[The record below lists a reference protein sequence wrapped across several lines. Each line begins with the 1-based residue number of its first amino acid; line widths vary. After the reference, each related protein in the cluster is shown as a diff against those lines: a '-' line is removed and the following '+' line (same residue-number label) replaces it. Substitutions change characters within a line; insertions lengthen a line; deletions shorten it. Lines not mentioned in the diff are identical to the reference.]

1 MVALAFWANQFVPD
15 LRESWTPSSRVA
27 WRESLCDETSG
38 RRQVW
43 SRVGKFQTLLYGETS
58 MPDGENHSCPRY
70 LLRMFEEVTWWVNL
84 SRGLTVLIPTPKTK
98 SSELFIEDQL
108 KVITTS
114 RKGQSIKKQP
124 CFLLVSTFLRNA
136 ITATIWIQHPR
147 PILDE
152 CGQLFRFYVDL
163 LGQRSS

>member
-1 MVALAFWANQFVPD
+1 MEVVIPRSFSMLSISQVMVALAFWANQFVPD

-70 LLRMFEEVTWWVNL
+70 LLRMFEEGTWWKSNNMNCSGTTCAYSNTQDKIIRIIYWRSAQSHHYITERAIDKETTL
-84 SRGLTVLIPTPKTK
+84 LPTG
-98 SSELFIEDQL
+98 FH
-108 KVITTS
+108 
-114 RKGQSIKKQP
+114 
-124 CFLLVSTFLRNA
+124 LRA
-136 ITATIWIQHPR
+136 
-147 PILDE
+147 
-152 CGQLFRFYVDL
+152 
-163 LGQRSS
+163 